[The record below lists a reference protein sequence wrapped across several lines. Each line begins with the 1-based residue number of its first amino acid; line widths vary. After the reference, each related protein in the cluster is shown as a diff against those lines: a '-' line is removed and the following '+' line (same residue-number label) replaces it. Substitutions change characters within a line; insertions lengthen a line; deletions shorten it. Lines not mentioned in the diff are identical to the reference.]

1 MKKRATIIS
10 FAILLILL
18 LSIVT
23 YSEKENADNDK
34 LNILT
39 TFYPIHIF
47 TQNVTDGIDVE
58 VKSLDVKTSGCLH
71 GYHLTAGNMKDI
83 ENADV
88 IVINGAEMEKTF
100 IYDIQEMYPNKKI
113 IDTSYGVKLLN
124 SKFED
129 EVNSHIWLSVEN
141 AKIQVANI
149 ASGLSEYDGANAYSY
164 IENSN
169 KYISKLD
176 ELKPDNRELNIVAMH
191 DSISYFAKE
200 LNLNV
205 VDIIQH
211 DEEDTPT
218 QKRINEIIQNMKD
231 NKVNA
236 ILIENNYSDKLATL
250 IAEETGL
257 KIYYFDSITD
267 GNGGKE
273 DYFVKMKN
281 NYETILSIDEAR

>member
-39 TFYPIHIF
+39 TFYPVHIF

-113 IDTSYGVKLLN
+113 IDTSYGVKLIN

-141 AKIQVANI
+141 AKIQVSNI
-149 ASGLSEYDGANAYSY
+149 ASGLAEYDQANAYSY

-176 ELKPDNRELNIVAMH
+176 ELKSDNSELNIVAMH
-191 DSISYFAKE
+191 D
-200 LNLNV
+200 
-205 VDIIQH
+205 
-211 DEEDTPT
+211 
-218 QKRINEIIQNMKD
+218 
-231 NKVNA
+231 
-236 ILIENNYSDKLATL
+236 
-250 IAEETGL
+250 
-257 KIYYFDSITD
+257 
-267 GNGGKE
+267 
-273 DYFVKMKN
+273 FV
-281 NYETILSIDEAR
+281 I